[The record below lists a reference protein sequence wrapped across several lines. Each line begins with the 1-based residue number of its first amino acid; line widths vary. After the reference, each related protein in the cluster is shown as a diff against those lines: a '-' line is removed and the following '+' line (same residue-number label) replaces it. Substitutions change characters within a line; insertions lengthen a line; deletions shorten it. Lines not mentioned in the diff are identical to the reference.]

1 MAAWAAAIPAVTGL
15 LQTAIS
21 ASKAGQMKEP
31 SKNPISPE
39 MQTYFNM
46 ARKRAD
52 EGNSPEETAA
62 FNQMLARQGTATKN
76 MLQNVGLAGVG
87 SAAANIMGIDAI
99 NKFAA
104 QGAENRRQ
112 NFGLFGQAAQGMQSA
127 RENERQRQW
136 NQYNL
141 ESQALGQGIQAGIG
155 NMMGAVNFA
164 QNQANFDQA
173 AKLYQGDSADGLNK
187 INGGVSQ
194 NVPENSFK
202 NATLLDRA
210 NYSIFENP
218 SYNYNRPLGYDG
230 YEYSRITPV
239 IR

>member
-1 MAAWAAAIPAVTGL
+1 MWAAAIPAVTGL

-21 ASKAGQMKEP
+21 AAKAGQMEAP
-31 SKNPISPE
+31 STNPISPE
-39 MQTYFNM
+39 MQTYYNM

-104 QGAENRRQ
+104 QGAQNRRQ

-127 RENERQRQW
+127 REAERQRQW

-155 NMMGAVNFA
+155 NMMGAANFA
-164 QNQANFDQA
+164 QNQAGINQA
-173 AKLYQGDSADGLNK
+173 AQMYSQVGGGD
-187 INGGVSQ
+187 GV
-194 NVPENSFK
+194 P
-202 NATLLDRA
+202 NATGGGAVGGGSLLNQA
-210 NYSIFENP
+210 VNGP
-218 SYNYNRPLGYDG
+218 
-230 YEYSRITPV
+230 ITPYSYEIQGFQFLPV
-239 IR
+239 GG